1 MKNKF
6 DHAFNLL
13 VDESNWNLDKEKGVW
28 SLMCFGDWITL
39 QLNPCTKIGF
49 FGYPNSSFTYFKRNI
64 FINYFDLS
72 LSPVQND
79 KEAVS
84 VYAVIDLKGSLIF
97 SQHSF

>member
-1 MKNKF
+1 MDF
-6 DHAFNLL
+6 SGIQIAVLH
-13 VDESNWNLDKEKGVW
+13 
-28 SLMCFGDWITL
+28 T
-39 QLNPCTKIGF
+39 
-49 FGYPNSSFTYFKRNI
+49 FKRNI
-64 FINYFDLS
+64 FIKYFDLS